1 MNNSQEKK
9 LKRSQNKGGRP
20 TKLTQDTIGKLE
32 AAFAVD
38 ATVEEACFYAG
49 INPDTYYS
57 WVKKNTRLSER
68 FKALRNKPILL
79 ARQTIVSK
87 IPESYQNA
95 MDYLK
100 RKRRAEFGDSQDI
113 TSGQKPIQVNSIKF
127 VNFKQDDGNDK
138 QETAI

>member
-1 MNNSQEKK
+1 MNNLPEKK
-9 LKRSQNKGGRP
+9 LKKEKNKGGRP
-20 TKLTQDTIGKLE
+20 TKLTQETIGKLE

-38 ATVEEACFYAG
+38 ATVEEACFYAN

-57 WVKKNTRLSER
+57 WVKKNKKLSER
-68 FKALRNKPILL
+68 FNALRNKPILL
-79 ARQTIVSK
+79 SRQTIVSK

-113 TSGQKPIQVNSIKF
+113 TSGNKPIQVNAIKF
-127 VNFKQDDGNDK
+127 VNFKKDDGDK
-138 QETAI
+138 KTEV